1 NHWEYNEWCKAGLL
15 LDKALFTGDANYVQL
30 ARQVALERAY
40 VVRVA
45 DEDGWSVAVKMTS
58 GDMSNPILE
67 LFSGK
72 RERARMAVQQFP
84 RNKRSKVSYGQ
95 GYYLNNQLQPVQ
107 VQVPSLYMPSGI
119 QPQPFVHPNW
129 QQISSQRMF
138 CPPPTN
144 NYWDETHSRDLSGSS
159 LGQQPFHNSWSPNP

>member
-1 NHWEYNEWCKAGLL
+1 
-15 LDKALFTGDANYVQL
+15 
-30 ARQVALERAY
+30 AY

-45 DEDGWSVAVKMTS
+45 DKDGWSVAAKMTS
-58 GDMSNPILE
+58 GDMSDPMSE
-67 LFSGK
+67 LFI
-72 RERARMAVQQFP
+72 
-84 RNKRSKVSYGQ
+84 SYGR
-95 GYYLNNQLQPVQ
+95 GYYSNNQPQPVQ

-119 QPQPFVHPNW
+119 QPQPFVYPNW

-159 LGQQPFHNSWSPNP
+159 LGQQPFHNSWSPNPWGKGHYANECGSRKHMSSSFRDESSGPKRS